1 MSNVKRPASPETSR
15 KMIRRALWG
24 TAQSEEETRAY
35 LQDRVTLLFKLMFLS
50 LVALMAF
57 LATTYEIDPG
67 NAPEQRRIVYISAGI
82 GLVGMAFV
90 WRVLLLRRN
99 LSIDALYRLDIAYS
113 FFIGAAFGLS
123 AYLQNDLRPS
133 GYLSVIY
140 STFTVFS
147 RTLIIPSTWRRTLVT
162 SSITYL
168 PMTIAGA
175 ILAATAKQD
184 MPTPMYVVGYLLF
197 SVAPVVLATAGSW
210 IIYGL
215 QQKANVAQQLG
226 QYTLDKKIGSGGM
239 GTVHLAHHVLLRRPT
254 AIKLITDDRNRP
266 ELIERFE
273 REVQH
278 MSQLTHPNTC
288 AVYDY
293 GHSLDGTF
301 YYAMEYLGGGIDL
314 DDLVRRHGPQP
325 SGRVASIL
333 AQVCGALHEAHL
345 ANLIHRDIKP
355 ANILLC
361 ERGGM
366 PDVAKVVD
374 FGLAKDFT
382 VNTGET
388 GQVVLGTPAYM
399 APEAMT
405 DPSNVG
411 PGVDIYAL
419 GAVGYYLLTGR
430 PMFTGKTGVDV
441 CIQHVTKPVTPPS
454 QVVAHHIAPEL
465 EAIIMKC
472 VAKAPADRYASA
484 RALGEALKALP
495 ATVNW
500 SPAEARTW
508 WGDFRRIQQKVSQAV
523 DAPTMTMRIDLGA
536 DRRA

>member
-1 MSNVKRPASPETSR
+1 VSKVQRAAAPETSR

-24 TAQSEEETRAY
+24 ATQSEEETRAY
-35 LQDRVTLLFKLMFLS
+35 LQERVTLLFKLMFWSFL
-50 LVALMAF
+50 ALMGF
-57 LATTYEIDPG
+57 LAATYTKWDDD
-67 NAPEQRRIVYISAGI
+67 APVRRGYVYIVAAVGF
-82 GLVGMAFV
+82 VGMGFI
-90 WRVLLLRRN
+90 WRGMLVRKK
-99 LSIDALYRLDIAYS
+99 LSIDTLYRLDLSYS
-113 FFIGAAFGLS
+113 FFVGSTFGLS
-123 AYLQNDLRPS
+123 AYLQSDLIPS

-162 SSITYL
+162 SSLTYL

-175 ILAATAKQD
+175 ILAATVPQD
-184 MPTPMYVVGYLLF
+184 MPPGMYVFGYLLF
-197 SVAPVVLATAGSW
+197 SVAPMVLATAGSW

-215 QQKANVAQQLG
+215 RQKANVAQQLG

-266 ELIERFE
+266 ELLERFE

-314 DDLVRRHGPQP
+314 DDLVRRHGPQS
-325 SGRVASIL
+325 SGRVANIL
-333 AQVCGALHEAHL
+333 AQVCGALHEAHV

-355 ANILLC
+355 ANIILC
-361 ERGGM
+361 ERGGV

-374 FGLAKDFT
+374 FGLVKDFT
-382 VNTGET
+382 VNTGDT
-388 GQVVLGTPAYM
+388 GQVVLGTPAYL

-405 DPSNVG
+405 DPGNVG

-419 GAVGYYLLTGR
+419 GAVGYYLLTGQ

-454 QVVAHHIAPEL
+454 KIAAHHISPEL
-465 EAIIMKC
+465 EAIIMRC
-472 VAKAPADRYASA
+472 VAKSPGDRYPSA
-484 RALGEALKALP
+484 LALGDALKALP
-495 ATVNW
+495 ATTDWNA
-500 SPAEARTW
+500 SEARLW
-508 WGDFRRIQQKVSQAV
+508 WADFRRIQQNVSQAV
-523 DAPTMTMRIDLGA
+523 EAPTMTMRIDLGA
-536 DRRA
+536 GRT